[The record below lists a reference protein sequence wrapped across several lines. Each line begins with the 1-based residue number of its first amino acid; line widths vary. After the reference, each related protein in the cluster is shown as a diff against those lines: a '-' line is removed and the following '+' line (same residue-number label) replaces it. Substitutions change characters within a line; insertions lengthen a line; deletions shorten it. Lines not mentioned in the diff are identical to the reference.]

1 MDDFQ
6 KCYGPTWGRHKQRT
20 RPTPGNHEYHDG
32 HATGY
37 FTYFGAAAG
46 DSTNGYYSYDLG
58 SWHVVALNSN
68 IDVSDTSAQVG
79 WLRADLA
86 AHPTLCTVAYWHHAF
101 LSSSSDATPAMAAVW
116 KVLYSAGVEVA
127 VTGHHHAYERF
138 APVDGNAALDKKR
151 GIREFVV
158 GTGGAMLDNFGHT
171 ARFSERRYND
181 NYGVLQLQLYPG
193 HYAWQF
199 VSVNGHVRDRGRD
212 RCHGA
217 EG

>member
-1 MDDFQ
+1 M
-6 KCYGPTWGRHKQRT
+6 
-20 RPTPGNHEYHDG
+20 
-32 HATGY
+32 
-37 FTYFGAAAG
+37 
-46 DSTNGYYSYDLG
+46 
-58 SWHVVALNSN
+58 VALNSN

-199 VSVNGHVRDRGRD
+199 VSVNGHIRDTGKD
-212 RCHGA
+212 VCH
-217 EG
+217 